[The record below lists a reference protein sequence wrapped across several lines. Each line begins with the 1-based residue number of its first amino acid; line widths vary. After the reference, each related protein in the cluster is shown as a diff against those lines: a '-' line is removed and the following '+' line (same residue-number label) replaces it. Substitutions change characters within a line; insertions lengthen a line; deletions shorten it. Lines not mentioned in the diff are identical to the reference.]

1 MVDKAAEQ
9 QPLKPA
15 DTTAGDDISFDD
27 AFAEYSSKERGD
39 RDEYHRDN
47 ADDSAKPEEP
57 TAGDDAGQ
65 AKGDDNP
72 DDPGEVA
79 EGEEQQASVDE
90 LQSRLQQ
97 LEHSERS
104 QRGRVGA
111 LSRQLQERDRI
122 IAELKGRQAA
132 PQPQGK
138 TGESQEV
145 TDQKQAIADEY
156 GADDWKAFE
165 EDFPDIAK
173 ALNSRF
179 EQMSRME
186 ERINA
191 RLEEVNGAIQP
202 IQQQAHE
209 QHLAGQ
215 FAALEARHKDWREV
229 VSAPAFQQWLE
240 QQPEW
245 MQKQVESENA
255 DDASALLDIYKGLH
269 ASPGES
275 RNDTREQRNN
285 RLAQAQTV
293 SRRGAPRPSGA
304 PDDFEGAF
312 NHYASQKR

>member
-1 MVDKAAEQ
+1 MSDHAAEQ
-9 QPLKPA
+9 QPLDRQT
-15 DTTAGDDISFDD
+15 DTDDTSFDD
-27 AFAEYSSKERGD
+27 AFAEYSNRGRGD
-39 RDEYHRDN
+39 RDEYHRD
-47 ADDSAKPEEP
+47 APEPDEDQAPEPDHGKDDEAPAELSE
-57 TAGDDAGQ
+57 GDEA
-65 AKGDDNP
+65 
-72 DDPGEVA
+72 
-79 EGEEQQASVDE
+79 QASDDD
-90 LQSRLQQ
+90 LKARLQQ

-132 PQPQGK
+132 PQPTPSK
-138 TGESQEV
+138 TGESKDVQ
-145 TDQKQAIADEY
+145 DQKQAIADEH
-156 GADDWKAFE
+156 GVDDWDAFRN
-165 EDFPDIAK
+165 DFPDIAK
-173 ALNSRF
+173 ALDSRF
-179 EQMSRME
+179 EHMSRME
-186 ERINA
+186 ERINS

-215 FAALEARHKDWREV
+215 FAALEARHADWREV

-269 ASPGES
+269 PPPGES

-293 SRRGAPRPSGA
+293 SRRGSPRPSGA

-312 NHYASQKR
+312 NHFASKRNR

>member
-9 QPLKPA
+9 QPLKPTETDA
-15 DTTAGDDISFDD
+15 DDISFDD
-27 AFAEYSSKERGD
+27 AFAEFSSRERGE
-39 RDEYHRDN
+39 RDEYHREDPGSEDGTTQDDPKDL
-47 ADDSAKPEEP
+47 ADDKDADVQGHEGGEEV
-57 TAGDDAGQ
+57 
-65 AKGDDNP
+65 AKGEEAEASSDDLR
-72 DDPGEVA
+72 A
-79 EGEEQQASVDE
+79 
-90 LQSRLQQ
+90 RLEQ

-122 IAELKGRQAA
+122 IAELKSRQAA

-138 TGESQEV
+138 AGESQEV

>member
-1 MVDKAAEQ
+1 MADKAADQ
-9 QPLKPA
+9 QPL
-15 DTTAGDDISFDD
+15 DSQTTDETSFDD
-27 AFAEYSSKERGD
+27 AFAEYSTKERGD
-39 RDEYHRDN
+39 RDEYHR
-47 ADDSAKPEEP
+47 EEREAEA
-57 TAGDDAGQ
+57 TQTQDAPPQ
-65 AKGDDNP
+65 DETD
-72 DDPGEVA
+72 EVVQ
-79 EGEEQQASVDE
+79 GEESQASDSDLE
-90 LQSRLQQ
+90 SRLKQ

-111 LSRQLQERDRI
+111 LSRQIQERDRI
-122 IAELKGRQAA
+122 IAELQNRQAA
-132 PQPQGK
+132 PQPTPSKK
-138 TGESQEV
+138 TGESQDV
-145 TDQKQAIADEY
+145 KDQKQAIADEH
-156 GADDWKAFE
+156 GVDDWESFRQ
-165 EDFPDIAK
+165 DFPDIAN
-173 ALNSRF
+173 ALDSRF

-186 ERINA
+186 ERINS
-191 RLEEVNGAIQP
+191 RLEEVNGVIQP

-269 ASPGES
+269 ATAGES

-312 NHYASQKR
+312 NHYATQKR